1 MAEEAENQ
9 MEKKAPAQLR
19 RPHGQEQQ
27 IKMDVLDMVNRAEDP
42 FAIIYHLVKWLGE
55 FSGEPSYAKY
65 VEDQIRAVYGLA
77 LQHVKPMQDELDEVE
92 ARLKRI
98 EDAYEKPEFT
108 EEERIRIGF
117 AIQHHKENI
126 ERLKVLIKQAKAD
139 HTKMVIKKT
148 DPVQQK

>member
-1 MAEEAENQ
+1 MAEEAAN
-9 MEKKAPAQLR
+9 EKKEKNTPVSIHRA
-19 RPHGQEQQ
+19 HGQEQQ

-42 FAIIYHLVKWLGE
+42 FAIIYHLGKWLGE

-77 LQHVKPMQDELDEVE
+77 LQHVKPMQDELAEVE

-98 EDAYEKPEFT
+98 EAAYEKPEFT

-126 ERLKVLIKQAKAD
+126 ERLKVLIKQAKAN
-139 HTKMVIKKT
+139 HSKMTIEK
-148 DPVQQK
+148 D

>member
-1 MAEEAENQ
+1 MAEEAENND
-9 MEKKAPAQLR
+9 KNAPVSIKRA
-19 RPHGQEQQ
+19 HGQEQQ

-55 FSGEPSYAKY
+55 CSREPSYAKS

-139 HTKMVIKKT
+139 HTKMVIKK
-148 DPVQQK
+148 D

>member
-1 MAEEAENQ
+1 MAEEAAN
-9 MEKKAPAQLR
+9 EKKEKNAPVSIHRA
-19 RPHGQEQQ
+19 HGQEQQ

-42 FAIIYHLVKWLGE
+42 FAIIYRLVKWLGE

-65 VEDQIRAVYGLA
+65 VEDQIRAVYGLT
-77 LQHVKPMQDELDEVE
+77 LQHVKPMQDELEEVE

-98 EDAYEKPEFT
+98 EAAYEKPEFT

-126 ERLKVLIKQAKAD
+126 ERLKVLIKQAKAN
-139 HTKMVIKKT
+139 HTKMTIEK
-148 DPVQQK
+148 D

>member
-1 MAEEAENQ
+1 MAEEAAN
-9 MEKKAPAQLR
+9 EKKEKNAPVSIHRA
-19 RPHGQEQQ
+19 HGQEQQ

-42 FAIIYHLVKWLGE
+42 FAIIYRLVKWLGE

-65 VEDQIRAVYGLA
+65 VEDQIRAVYGLT
-77 LQHVKPMQDELDEVE
+77 LQHVKPMQDELAEVE

-98 EDAYEKPEFT
+98 EAAYEKPEFT

-126 ERLKVLIKQAKAD
+126 ERLKVLIKQAKAN
-139 HTKMVIKKT
+139 HTKMTIEK
-148 DPVQQK
+148 D

>member
-1 MAEEAENQ
+1 MAEEAENND
-9 MEKKAPAQLR
+9 KNAPVSIKRA
-19 RPHGQEQQ
+19 HGQEQQ

-117 AIQHHKENI
+117 AIQ
-126 ERLKVLIKQAKAD
+126 
-139 HTKMVIKKT
+139 
-148 DPVQQK
+148 

>member
-1 MAEEAENQ
+1 
-9 MEKKAPAQLR
+9 
-19 RPHGQEQQ
+19 
-27 IKMDVLDMVNRAEDP
+27 
-42 FAIIYHLVKWLGE
+42 
-55 FSGEPSYAKY
+55 
-65 VEDQIRAVYGLA
+65 
-77 LQHVKPMQDELDEVE
+77 MQDELDEVE

>member
-1 MAEEAENQ
+1 MAEEAENND
-9 MEKKAPAQLR
+9 KNAPVSIKRA
-19 RPHGQEQQ
+19 HGQEQQ

-65 VEDQIRAVYGLA
+65 VEDQLRAVYGLA
-77 LQHVKPMQDELDEVE
+77 LQLVKPMLDELDEVE
-92 ARLKRI
+92 VRLKRI

-126 ERLKVLIKQAKAD
+126 ERLKVLIKQATAD
-139 HTKMVIKKT
+139 HTKLVIKK
-148 DPVQQK
+148 D

>member
-1 MAEEAENQ
+1 MAEEAENND
-9 MEKKAPAQLR
+9 KNAPVSIKRA
-19 RPHGQEQQ
+19 HGQEQQ

-55 FSGEPSYAKY
+55 FPGEPSYAKY
-65 VEDQIRAVYGLA
+65 VEGQIRAVYGLA

-108 EEERIRIGF
+108 EEEHIRIGF

-139 HTKMVIKKT
+139 HTKMVIKK
-148 DPVQQK
+148 D

>member
-1 MAEEAENQ
+1 MAEEAENND
-9 MEKKAPAQLR
+9 KNAPVSIKRA
-19 RPHGQEQQ
+19 HGQEQQ

-42 FAIIYHLVKWLGE
+42 FAIIYHLVKW

-139 HTKMVIKKT
+139 HTKMVIKK
-148 DPVQQK
+148 D

>member
-1 MAEEAENQ
+1 MAEEISN
-9 MEKKAPAQLR
+9 EKKEKNAPVSIHRA
-19 RPHGQEQQ
+19 HGQEQQ

-42 FAIIYHLVKWLGE
+42 FAMIYHLVKWLGE
-55 FSGEPSYAKY
+55 FSGEPSNAKY

-77 LQHVKPMQDELDEVE
+77 LQHVKPMQDELEEVE

-98 EDAYEKPEFT
+98 EAAYEKPEFT

-126 ERLKVLIKQAKAD
+126 ERLKVLIKQAKAN
-139 HTKMVIKKT
+139 HTKMTIEK
-148 DPVQQK
+148 D

>member
-1 MAEEAENQ
+1 MAEEAENND
-9 MEKKAPAQLR
+9 KNAPVSIKRA
-19 RPHGQEQQ
+19 HGQEQQ

-42 FAIIYHLVKWLGE
+42 FAIIYHLGKWLGE
-55 FSGEPSYAKY
+55 FSGEPRYAKY

-139 HTKMVIKKT
+139 HTKMVIKK
-148 DPVQQK
+148 D

>member
-1 MAEEAENQ
+1 MAEEISN
-9 MEKKAPAQLR
+9 EKKEKNAPVSIHRA
-19 RPHGQEQQ
+19 HGQEQQ

-42 FAIIYHLVKWLGE
+42 FAIIYRLVKWLGE

-77 LQHVKPMQDELDEVE
+77 LQHVKPMQDELAEVE
-92 ARLKRI
+92 ARLNRI
-98 EDAYEKPEFT
+98 EAAYEKPEFT

-126 ERLKVLIKQAKAD
+126 ERLKVLIKQAKAN
-139 HTKMVIKKT
+139 HTKMTIEK
-148 DPVQQK
+148 D

>member
-1 MAEEAENQ
+1 
-9 MEKKAPAQLR
+9 
-19 RPHGQEQQ
+19 
-27 IKMDVLDMVNRAEDP
+27 
-42 FAIIYHLVKWLGE
+42 
-55 FSGEPSYAKY
+55 
-65 VEDQIRAVYGLA
+65 
-77 LQHVKPMQDELDEVE
+77 MQDELDEVE

-126 ERLKVLIKQAKAD
+126 ERLKVLIKQA
-139 HTKMVIKKT
+139 TRRWSSKKT

>member
-1 MAEEAENQ
+1 MAEEAENND
-9 MEKKAPAQLR
+9 KNAPVSIKRA
-19 RPHGQEQQ
+19 HGQEQQ
-27 IKMDVLDMVNRAEDP
+27 IKMDVLNMVNRAEDP
-42 FAIIYHLVKWLGE
+42 FAIIYHLVNWLGE

-139 HTKMVIKKT
+139 HTKMVIKK
-148 DPVQQK
+148 D

>member
-1 MAEEAENQ
+1 MAEEISN
-9 MEKKAPAQLR
+9 EKKEKNAPVSIHRA
-19 RPHGQEQQ
+19 HGQEQQ

-42 FAIIYHLVKWLGE
+42 FAIIYHLAKWLGE

-77 LQHVKPMQDELDEVE
+77 LQHVKPMQDELAEVE

-98 EDAYEKPEFT
+98 EAAYEKPEFT

-126 ERLKVLIKQAKAD
+126 ERLKVLIKQAKAN
-139 HTKMVIKKT
+139 HTKMTIEK
-148 DPVQQK
+148 D

>member
-1 MAEEAENQ
+1 MAEEAENND
-9 MEKKAPAQLR
+9 KNAPVSIKRA
-19 RPHGQEQQ
+19 HGQEQQ

-42 FAIIYHLVKWLGE
+42 FAIIYHLVKWLRE

-139 HTKMVIKKT
+139 HTKMVIKK
-148 DPVQQK
+148 D

>member
-1 MAEEAENQ
+1 MAEEAAN
-9 MEKKAPAQLR
+9 EKKEKNAPVSIHRAY
-19 RPHGQEQQ
+19 GQEQQ

-42 FAIIYHLVKWLGE
+42 FAIIYRLVKWLGE

-77 LQHVKPMQDELDEVE
+77 LQHVKPMQDKLAEVE

-98 EDAYEKPEFT
+98 EAAYEKPEFT

-126 ERLKVLIKQAKAD
+126 ERLKVLIKQAKAN
-139 HTKMVIKKT
+139 HTKMTIEK
-148 DPVQQK
+148 D

>member
-1 MAEEAENQ
+1 MAEEISN
-9 MEKKAPAQLR
+9 EKKEKNAPVSIHKA
-19 RPHGQEQQ
+19 HGQEQQ

-42 FAIIYHLVKWLGE
+42 FAIIHHLVKWLGE

-77 LQHVKPMQDELDEVE
+77 LQHVKPMQDELAEVE

-98 EDAYEKPEFT
+98 EAAYEKPEFT

-126 ERLKVLIKQAKAD
+126 ERLKVLIKQAKAN
-139 HTKMVIKKT
+139 HTKMTIEK
-148 DPVQQK
+148 D

>member
-1 MAEEAENQ
+1 MAEEAENND
-9 MEKKAPAQLR
+9 KNAPVSIKRA
-19 RPHGQEQQ
+19 HGQEQQ

-55 FSGEPSYAKY
+55 LSGEPSYAKY

-139 HTKMVIKKT
+139 HTKMVIKK
-148 DPVQQK
+148 D

>member
-1 MAEEAENQ
+1 MAEEISN
-9 MEKKAPAQLR
+9 EKKEKNAPVSIHKA
-19 RPHGQEQQ
+19 HGQEQQ

-77 LQHVKPMQDELDEVE
+77 LQDELAEVE

-98 EDAYEKPEFT
+98 EAAYEKPEFT

-126 ERLKVLIKQAKAD
+126 ERLKVLIKQAKAN
-139 HTKMVIKKT
+139 HSKMTIEK
-148 DPVQQK
+148 D

>member
-1 MAEEAENQ
+1 MAEEAENND
-9 MEKKAPAQLR
+9 KNAPVSIKRA
-19 RPHGQEQQ
+19 HGQEQQ

-55 FSGEPSYAKY
+55 SPGEPSYAKY

-139 HTKMVIKKT
+139 HTKMVIKK
-148 DPVQQK
+148 D

>member
-1 MAEEAENQ
+1 MAEEAAN
-9 MEKKAPAQLR
+9 EKKEKNAPVSIHRA
-19 RPHGQEQQ
+19 HGQEQQ

-42 FAIIYHLVKWLGE
+42 FAIIYRLVKWLGE

-77 LQHVKPMQDELDEVE
+77 LQHVKPMQDELEEVE

-98 EDAYEKPEFT
+98 EAAYEKPEFT

-126 ERLKVLIKQAKAD
+126 ERLKVLIKQAKAN
-139 HTKMVIKKT
+139 HTKMTIEK
-148 DPVQQK
+148 D

>member
-1 MAEEAENQ
+1 MAEEAENND
-9 MEKKAPAQLR
+9 KNAPVSIKRA
-19 RPHGQEQQ
+19 HGQEQQ

-42 FAIIYHLVKWLGE
+42 FAIIYHLVKWRGE
-55 FSGEPSYAKY
+55 SSGEPSYAMY

-139 HTKMVIKKT
+139 HTKMVIKK
-148 DPVQQK
+148 D

>member
-1 MAEEAENQ
+1 MAEEAENND
-9 MEKKAPAQLR
+9 KNAPVSIKRA
-19 RPHGQEQQ
+19 HGQEQQ

-55 FSGEPSYAKY
+55 FPDEPSYAKH

-139 HTKMVIKKT
+139 HTKMVIKK
-148 DPVQQK
+148 D

>member
-1 MAEEAENQ
+1 MAEEAENND
-9 MEKKAPAQLR
+9 KNAPVSIKRA
-19 RPHGQEQQ
+19 HGQEQQ

-55 FSGEPSYAKY
+55 VSGEPSYAKY

-108 EEERIRIGF
+108 EEEHIRIGF

-139 HTKMVIKKT
+139 HTKMVI
-148 DPVQQK
+148 QKD

>member
-1 MAEEAENQ
+1 MAEEAENND
-9 MEKKAPAQLR
+9 KNAPVSIKRA
-19 RPHGQEQQ
+19 HGQEQQ

-42 FAIIYHLVKWLGE
+42 FAIIYLLVKWLGE
-55 FSGEPSYAKY
+55 VSGEPSYAKY

-139 HTKMVIKKT
+139 HTKMVIKK
-148 DPVQQK
+148 D

>member
-1 MAEEAENQ
+1 MAEEAENND
-9 MEKKAPAQLR
+9 KNAPVSIKRA
-19 RPHGQEQQ
+19 HGQEQQ

-108 EEERIRIGF
+108 EEDRIGF

-139 HTKMVIKKT
+139 HTKMVIKK
-148 DPVQQK
+148 D

>member
-1 MAEEAENQ
+1 MAEEAENND
-9 MEKKAPAQLR
+9 KNAPVSIKRA
-19 RPHGQEQQ
+19 HGQEQQ

-55 FSGEPSYAKY
+55 VSGEPSYAKY

-139 HTKMVIKKT
+139 HTKMVIKK
-148 DPVQQK
+148 D